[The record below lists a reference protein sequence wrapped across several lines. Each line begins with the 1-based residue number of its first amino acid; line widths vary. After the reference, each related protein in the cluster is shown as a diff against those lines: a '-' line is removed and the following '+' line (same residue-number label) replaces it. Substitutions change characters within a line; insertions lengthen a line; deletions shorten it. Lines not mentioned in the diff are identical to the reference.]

1 MTIQDPDKNN
11 LGPSAQVYLYIMRT
25 LPWFATSRG
34 VLFQDTL
41 LNFNSKFDCAFF
53 IFSIQVR

>member
-25 LPWFATSRG
+25 LPWFATSPG
-34 VLFQDTL
+34 VLFQD
-41 LNFNSKFDCAFF
+41 KF
-53 IFSIQVR
+53 IELQLKI